1 MTLLDIFYL
10 TKLFHFFVF
19 LELMIASG
27 LVLMPQVK
35 WLSFHAGYDFGYLVN
50 LLTCQD
56 LPDTES
62 DFFDLLKLYCQ
73 NIYDVK

>member
-1 MTLLDIFYL
+1 
-10 TKLFHFFVF
+10 
-19 LELMIASG
+19 MIASG